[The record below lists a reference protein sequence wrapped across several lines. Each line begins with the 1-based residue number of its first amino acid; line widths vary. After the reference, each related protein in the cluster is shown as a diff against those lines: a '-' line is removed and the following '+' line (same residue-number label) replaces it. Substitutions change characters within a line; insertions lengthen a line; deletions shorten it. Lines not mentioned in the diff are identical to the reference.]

1 MTEEKLQLEIVRL
14 NAWLSEANTAGQ
26 FDYMLQHHFLIM
38 AETHWAEPF
47 SLFIR
52 RVAADRIQKFLELNE
67 ALRVTQDAA
76 LIECA
81 KTFIARYN
89 DP

>member
-14 NAWLSEANTAGQ
+14 NAWLSEANTEGQ
-26 FDYMLQHHFLIM
+26 FDYMLHHHFLIM
-38 AETHWAEPF
+38 AETQWAEPF
-47 SLFIR
+47 GLFIR

-67 ALRVTQDAA
+67 ALRVTQDAS
-76 LIECA
+76 LIKYA
-81 KTFIARYN
+81 KKFIAEYN